1 LQYWRDGLA
10 LFDRAVSVTSGNYIM
25 HELLGR
31 ELADRG
37 RLDEAIGQFAKS
49 IRINDR
55 YLPARMNLTVALYR
69 KGARQQAIALQ
80 RETVMA
86 FPHDPQLHCDLAIM
100 LSDIGQKG
108 DAKAQFMETLWLD
121 PTLSK
126 AYFGL
131 ALLLLEQGKMKEA
144 YPHLQAA
151 VQFSPDWT
159 QAKDL
164 FEDVSRKLS
173 NPVEKATSASKY

>member
-1 LQYWRDGLA
+1 
-10 LFDRAVSVTSGNYIM
+10 
-25 HELLGR
+25 
-31 ELADRG
+31 
-37 RLDEAIGQFAKS
+37 
-49 IRINDR
+49 
-55 YLPARMNLTVALYR
+55 
-69 KGARQQAIALQ
+69 
-80 RETVMA
+80 MA

-121 PTLSK
+121 PTLSR

-131 ALLLLEQGKMKEA
+131 ALLLLEQGKLEEA

-164 FEDVSRKLS
+164 LRMYPGSFQ
-173 NPVEKATSASKY
+173 NPAEKATYPRNTSSLLSSCKFGE